1 MIHRLAGV
9 LVGVLL
15 LLAACGDPSPAP
27 PSGPTDDEP
36 DIVYPLT
43 VETSQG
49 TITVDDRPER
59 IVSLSPTATEMLF
72 AIGAG
77 GQVAAVDSNS
87 NYPKEAPTT
96 DLSAYEPNLEAIAGY
111 KPDLVVYSDDPGE
124 LAAGLGKLGIPA
136 LAQPAAKGLEDTY
149 AQLDQLGRATG
160 HAAEAGQLTA
170 TMRAEV
176 AKITAASRPE
186 RPLTYY
192 HELDKNLYTATSKT
206 FIGQL
211 YGQLGLKN
219 IADAADK
226 DASGYPQLSAEYVVK
241 ADPDLIFLADTK
253 CCGQSAKTVA
263 GRDGWDQITAV
274 KSGGVVELDD
284 DVASR
289 WGPRVVDFLKTVAA
303 KVESLETV
311 GS

>member
-1 MIHRLAGV
+1 MRRFLVPLMLLVALVVAGCGQDGSTSDAAAPAGQGAAFPVTLDSPGGKVV
-9 LVGVLL
+9 L
-15 LLAACGDPSPAP
+15 D
-27 PSGPTDDEP
+27 
-36 DIVYPLT
+36 
-43 VETSQG
+43 Q
-49 TITVDDRPER
+49 RPER
-59 IVSLSPTATEMLF
+59 IVSMSPTATEMLF

-77 GQVAAVDSNS
+77 GQVVAVDSNS
-87 NYPKEAPTT
+87 NYPEEAPKT
-96 DLSAYEPNLEAIAGY
+96 DLSAYEPNIEAIAGY

-136 LAQPAAKGLEDTY
+136 LQQPAAKVLDDTY
-149 AQLDQLGRATG
+149 AQLDQLGQATG
-160 HAAEAGQLTA
+160 HVAEAGKLTA
-170 TMRAEV
+170 TMRAEIE
-176 AKITAASRPE
+176 KIAAAARPE

-192 HELDKNLYTATSKT
+192 HELDKNLYSATSKT

-211 YGQLGLKN
+211 YDQLGMKN
-219 IADAADK
+219 IADAADM
-226 DASGYPQLSAEYVVK
+226 DASGYPQLSAEYVIK
-241 ADPDLIFLADTK
+241 ADPDMIFLADTK

-263 GRDGWDQITAV
+263 ARDGWDQLAAV

-303 KVESLETV
+303 KVQTLEPV

>member
-1 MIHRLAGV
+1 MRRFLVPLMLLVALVVAGCGQDGSTSDAAAPVGQGAVFPVTLDSPGGKVV
-9 LVGVLL
+9 L
-15 LLAACGDPSPAP
+15 D
-27 PSGPTDDEP
+27 
-36 DIVYPLT
+36 
-43 VETSQG
+43 Q
-49 TITVDDRPER
+49 RPER
-59 IVSLSPTATEMLF
+59 IVSMSPTATEMLF

-77 GQVAAVDSNS
+77 GQVVAVDSNS
-87 NYPKEAPTT
+87 NYPEEAPKT
-96 DLSAYEPNLEAIAGY
+96 DLSAYQPNIEAIAGY

-124 LAAGLGKLGIPA
+124 LAAGLGKLAIPA
-136 LAQPAAKGLEDTY
+136 LAQPAATRLDDTY

-160 HAAEAGQLTA
+160 HVAEAGQLTA
-170 TMRAEV
+170 TMRAEIQ
-176 AKITAASRPE
+176 KIASADRPE

-192 HELDKNLYTATSKT
+192 HELDKNLYSATSKT

-211 YGQLGLKN
+211 YAQLGMEN

-226 DASGYPQLSAEYVVK
+226 ESTGYPQLSAEYLVK

-253 CCGQSAKTVA
+253 CCGQTARTVA
-263 GRDGWDQITAV
+263 ARDGWGDLTAV
-274 KSGGVVELDD
+274 KTGGVVELDD

-303 KVESLETV
+303 KVQTLEAV

>member
-1 MIHRLAGV
+1 VRRS
-9 LVGVLL
+9 LL
-15 LLAACGDPSPAP
+15 
-27 PSGPTDDEP
+27 
-36 DIVYPLT
+36 PLT
-43 VETSQG
+43 LLVLALVAAGCGQDGSTSGAAAPAGQEAAFPVTLDTPAG
-49 TITVDDRPER
+49 KLTLERQPSR
-59 IVSLSPTATEMLF
+59 IVSMSPTATEMLF

>member
-1 MIHRLAGV
+1 MRRSL
-9 LVGVLL
+9 LPLL
-15 LLAACGDPSPAP
+15 LLVALVVAGCGQDGSTSDAAAPAGQGAAFPVTLDSP
-27 PSGPTDDEP
+27 GGKVVLD
-36 DIVYPLT
+36 
-43 VETSQG
+43 Q
-49 TITVDDRPER
+49 RPER
-59 IVSLSPTATEMLF
+59 IVSMSPTATEMLF

-77 GQVAAVDSNS
+77 GQVVAVDSNS
-87 NYPKEAPTT
+87 NYPEEAPKT
-96 DLSAYEPNLEAIAGY
+96 DLSAYQPNIEAIAGY

-136 LAQPAAKGLEDTY
+136 LRQPAATRLDDTY

-160 HAAEAGQLTA
+160 HQAEAGQLTA
-170 TMRAEV
+170 TMRAEIE
-176 AKITAASRPE
+176 KIAAAARPE

-192 HELDKNLYTATSKT
+192 HELDKNLYSATSKT

-211 YGQLGLKN
+211 YAQLGMKN

-226 DASGYPQLSAEYVVK
+226 EASGYPQLSAEYVVK

-263 GRDGWDQITAV
+263 ARDGWDQLTAV
-274 KSGGVVELDD
+274 RSGGVVELDD

-303 KVESLETV
+303 KVQTLETV